1 MTLNNKNNNNI
12 HKKIYDTQY
21 MPVLITAKITAEY
34 VGHNDLKMTM
44 LSGEL

>member
-12 HKKIYDTQY
+12 HKKFYDTQY
-21 MPVLITAKITAEY
+21 MPVLITAKY